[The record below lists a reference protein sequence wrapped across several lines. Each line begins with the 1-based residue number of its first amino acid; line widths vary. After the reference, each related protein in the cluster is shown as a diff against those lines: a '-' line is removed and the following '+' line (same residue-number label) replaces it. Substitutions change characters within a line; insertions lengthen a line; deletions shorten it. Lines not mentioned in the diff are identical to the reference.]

1 MTPPV
6 IPEAGQAPEAGRVAP
21 AVFACETFGPPD
33 RAGLCAFEMAE
44 SAGSESGGAD
54 TGGPGSPASGSAG
67 SDDKSSSNSPPPPNA
82 RSARL
87 ETLRK
92 RADFLRAARAGRVR
106 SEAFTL
112 QARKRPADEAPDGTA
127 QDAPLIRVG
136 YTCSKKVGNA
146 VARNRAKRRLRE
158 AARKVLPQIGLAGW
172 DYVLIG
178 RKDET
183 AARPFDVLLADL
195 EAAVARVHK
204 AKPNPNPRHKRSRR

>member
-6 IPEAGQAPEAGRVAP
+6 TPEAGQAPEAERVAP

-33 RAGLCAFEMAE
+33 RAGLYAYAMSE

-54 TGGPGSPASGSAG
+54 TGSETPAFGSAG
-67 SDDKSSSNSPPPPNA
+67 SGDKFSLDGPPPPNTRA
-82 RSARL
+82 VRL

-112 QARKRPADEAPDGTA
+112 QARKRSADETPDGSA

-158 AARKVLPQIGLAGW
+158 AARKILPQLGLAGW